1 MQNQCMYFDFHIFWW
16 LVMKFLHN
24 TFTLFQDNMTLLT
37 GASTGLL
44 LEGPVYDEAALGATL
59 KLEPE
64 YQEEDGE
71 EERRQE
77 VVEAVPATA
86 FPKQSRGRVI
96 NR

>member
-1 MQNQCMYFDFHIFWW
+1 
-16 LVMKFLHN
+16 MKFLHN

-64 YQEEDGE
+64 YVEDGDGE

-86 FPKQSRGRVI
+86 FPKQSRGSFTLHALLEVTNI
-96 NR
+96 

>member
-1 MQNQCMYFDFHIFWW
+1 
-16 LVMKFLHN
+16 MKFLHD

-37 GASTGLL
+37 GASTGL

-64 YQEEDGE
+64 YEDEDGE

-86 FPKQSRGRVI
+86 FPKQSRGSFTPRKLSEI
-96 NR
+96 NVSLNFSLIYF

>member
-1 MQNQCMYFDFHIFWW
+1 
-16 LVMKFLHN
+16 MKFLHN

-44 LEGPVYDEAALGATL
+44 EGVEGPVYDEAALGATL

-64 YQEEDGE
+64 YEEEDGAE
-71 EERRQE
+71 ERQE

-86 FPKQSRGRVI
+86 FPKQSRGSFTPRTLYFSLI
-96 NR
+96 

>member
-1 MQNQCMYFDFHIFWW
+1 
-16 LVMKFLHN
+16 MKFLHN

-37 GASTGLL
+37 GASTGL

-64 YQEEDGE
+64 YQEEDGAE

-86 FPKQSRGRVI
+86 FPKQSRGSFTPRTLSEI
-96 NR
+96 NVSLNFSLIYF